1 MVIHINFISMCVHF
15 EMSYTDWCISV
26 SRCLG
31 VNEAAETAAW
41 WTRVGCWCWYWR
53 QWLLHGPSQSYFYLV
68 HNYHCLWG
76 TVVTSHFAVTNE
88 GKVTNKGC
96 IFRQFLKTVGE
107 TDDVIVR
114 VVFVGGGSRGIS
126 PSLDLTFPPTGLSE
140 NLGGMEIG
148 RGGKGEREGCLTPPP
163 TGFCLIYHPGNR
175 ATAMWGVSNT
185 NQKSPVTT
193 VISSLFTSSV
203 VQIMCGSLISVLAPS
218 YFGDGK
224 MCHFELNVHARIN
237 CSEDWQWK
245 ILRHLRRIFNHYRKI
260 R

>member
-114 VVFVGGGSRGIS
+114 VVFVGGKPGNFPVTGSDLPSHWFVWKLRGNGNREGRERGKGRVPYSPPHWLLPHIS
-126 PSLDLTFPPTGLSE
+126 PWQS
-140 NLGGMEIG
+140 
-148 RGGKGEREGCLTPPP
+148 C
-163 TGFCLIYHPGNR
+163 YGNVR
-175 ATAMWGVSNT
+175 CE
-185 NQKSPVTT
+185 QHQPEKSSHHSHL
-193 VISSLFTSSV
+193 VIVHIL
-203 VQIMCGSLISVLAPS
+203 CRPN
-218 YFGDGK
+218 
-224 MCHFELNVHARIN
+224 NV
-237 CSEDWQWK
+237 W
-245 ILRHLRRIFNHYRKI
+245 
-260 R
+260 

>member
-88 GKVTNKGC
+88 GKVTNKGMHIQAVPENSRWNWWC
-96 IFRQFLKTVGE
+96 NRQGGICRGKPGNFPVTGSDLLSHW
-107 TDDVIVR
+107 
-114 VVFVGGGSRGIS
+114 FVWKLR
-126 PSLDLTFPPTGLSE
+126 
-140 NLGGMEIG
+140 GMEIG
-148 RGGKGEREGCLTPPP
+148 RGGKGERERCLTPPP
-163 TGFCLIYHPGNR
+163 TGFCLKYHPGNR